1 MADNVKYKFIQNVGD
16 YFPSGYFSE
25 DFIDKVQKAS
35 GLNADQMAELCK
47 PYVKLRGE
55 YEKYKNYILN
65 NNPRVKDAIKH
76 THDFHTL
83 LLRILGYDTTRPYQ
97 QFVTINEDDHS
108 VVPVRHILTRGGNTT
123 MLVMEMQHLIKTG
136 EQEPAGLFEQ
146 QYNVKDGELTTPVT
160 IRHQQYY
167 AGQWSELFSLPT
179 DRETHISPAVINKAI
194 DAIFLLPE
202 KERPHFI
209 LMMAGN
215 TMFLLDSDK
224 WNRGSYLVFSMDEL
238 FSQASIA
245 AFRKYYALFH
255 LLVCKDTLA
264 ADSETVLMDQLVE
277 ESYKSAYE
285 VTKDLKEGVI
295 LSVETLANEALW
307 YWKREL
313 DNPDSELKDNPL
325 SNIDY
330 TDDTFES
337 EVKDDCLTI
346 IYRMLFIFYAESRD
360 ELDILPTKDEV
371 YRDGYSLD
379 MLRDLEKVPMI
390 TDESRNGYFF
400 HDSLNDLFWLLA
412 NGYRQG
418 QEANKSFSVRKIDSP
433 LFSNKRLHHLANVK
447 IRNVEWQKIIRALS
461 LSNRD
466 KQVGRISYANLG
478 VNQLGSV
485 YESLLAYRG
494 FYAEQD
500 YIEVHKA
507 GKPEEGTFLVPYSRM
522 DDFKANEILCDENGE
537 PKILPQGTF
546 VYRLNGRDRQKS
558 ASYYT
563 PEVLTRSTV
572 KYTLKS
578 ILDEV
583 AAGKRKA
590 QDLLDLKILEPAMG
604 AAAFQNEV
612 INQLAE
618 AYLAYEQQQRHEDGK
633 QNWRIAPDHYR
644 DELQKVKAYIAT
656 HNVYGVD
663 LNPTAIE
670 LGKLS
675 LWLNVI
681 HKDMET
687 PFFSNR
693 LALGN
698 AVIGAWLKVYDKKDI
713 LGIPGIKNKKGK
725 NGGLQPNEWWTKAP
739 HKVHFNKVQFNNG
752 SIKSSVKR
760 SVNEIYHFLLPD
772 KNMLALRSIKDVFI
786 PADAT
791 EEERIKLK
799 ETRKAQIKGMKD
811 KLDDWTAPISGEDF
825 QILQRISAKIDKRL
839 FEYFTFQ
846 WDIERLTN
854 NKTDLWG
861 VAGQTN
867 IEFGSL
873 AENYAE
879 KERLNDTRYRHDNAY
894 FRLKNVLDYWC
905 ALWFWEF
912 DDVHQLPTR
921 REYWSDIEAMLDIKD
936 AEIDSRTARALHTYV
951 EKDGQLGFFAQNHQN
966 DLFAQSQ
973 LDNMVHEEPHH
984 DDDNEENKEGKNS
997 SSDWQETEEI
1007 SEIKTK
1013 SKQEILSETKGVVRS
1028 FFDDSPRFQTVAK
1041 YAARYHFFHPMLEFI
1056 EVFWLR
1062 DGFDIICGNPPWIM
1076 LGFDETGIISESYPE
1091 IAIRNVAASDVT
1103 TKRQSLFNTNKNL
1116 LAVYK
1121 KEEIEVCASIAF
1133 TNAVSNYPLLVGQK
1147 ANLYKCILTNCMD
1160 LASEEGGY
1168 IGILCPESI
1177 YDDPKGQPLRREL
1190 YKRLRYH
1197 FQYQNELRLFAEV
1210 DHHTVYGDQLL
1221 GPRSSSPNFLSIHNL
1236 FHPSTVD
1243 SCFVH
1248 SGDGLCLGKK
1258 DNKGNWNTKGHFD
1271 RIVHFTIKELEV
1283 LSKIF
1288 ENGKN
1293 CDCTKLVS
1301 IHSSSIMNVLRN
1313 FAAFNKTVAN
1323 ISPEPI
1329 ITVAFDETGCLRKG
1343 YTKREVIYP
1352 SKNQLVYVGPH
1363 VFVSNPVYKN
1373 PRKSCVLNSDYD
1385 SVNLMKIKE
1394 NYLPRTCYTL
1404 QIPLAKIAEL
1414 QKGFCIGNDSDGKPI
1429 YDEWLSYYKA
1439 GFRRMMGSDS
1449 ERSLSGAII
1458 PANYVHIGSIK
1469 SIVFKNVWNLL
1480 EFVGICSS
1488 LPLDFK
1494 IKIMG
1499 VTDLHK
1505 DRITTLP
1512 LGINNIYQKSLYCR
1526 TLMLNCLTK
1535 EYTDLWQS
1543 CWRPEYAQ
1551 EQWSIS
1557 DPRLKPF
1564 TGLTE
1569 EWTWETPLRN
1579 YFERRQALVEIDVL
1593 AAMALGLSLKDLEL
1607 IYTIQFP
1614 VLQQNE
1620 NDTWY
1625 DAKGNI
1631 VFTCSKGLNGVGCER
1646 KEWESIRGNL
1656 SEDGLT
1662 YEGTEATYI
1671 HTIDPKKSEMYGG
1684 EQTTYYAPYT
1694 KCDRIADYRRA
1705 WAFFENRL

>member
-1 MADNVKYKFIQNVGD
+1 MAENVKYKFIQNVGD

-35 GLNADQMAELCK
+35 GLNSDQMTELCK
-47 PYVKLRGE
+47 PYVKLRGK

-65 NNPRVKDAIKH
+65 THPRVKDAIKH

-83 LLRILGYDTTRPYQ
+83 LLNILGYDTTCAYQ
-97 QFVTINEDDHS
+97 QFITINEDDHS
-108 VVPVRHILTRGGNTT
+108 VVPVRHILTRNGKTT
-123 MLVMEMQHLIKTG
+123 MLVMEMQHLIKTD

-146 QYNVKDGELTTPVT
+146 QYNVVEDGQTSSVV

-167 AGQWSELFSLPT
+167 AGQWSELFTLPK
-179 DRETHISPAVINKAI
+179 DEEAHISPAVINKAI

-202 KERPHFI
+202 EHRPHFI

-224 WNRGSYLVFSMDEL
+224 WNRGSYLEFSMDEL
-238 FSQASIA
+238 FSQASIS

-255 LLVCKDTLA
+255 LLICKDTLA
-264 ADSETVLMDQLVE
+264 ADSESVLMDKLVE

-307 YWKREL
+307 YWKKEL
-313 DNPDSELKDNPL
+313 TNPDTTLKSNPL
-325 SNIDY
+325 SSIDY
-330 TDDTFES
+330 TDDTFEA
-337 EVKDDCLTI
+337 EVKDDCLNI
-346 IYRMLFIFYAESRD
+346 IYRLLFIFYAESRD

-371 YRDGYSLD
+371 YKDGYSLE
-379 MLRDLEKVPMI
+379 MLRDLEKAPMR
-390 TDESRNGYFF
+390 TEESRNGYFF
-400 HDSLNDLFWLLA
+400 NDSLNDLFWLLA

-418 QEANKSFSVRKIDSP
+418 QQDNKSFSVRKIDSP
-433 LFSNKRLHHLANVK
+433 LFDNRRLHHLKDVK
-447 IRNVEWQKIIRALS
+447 IRNIEWQKIIRALS

-500 YIEVHKA
+500 YIEVHKV

-522 DDFKANEILCDENGE
+522 DDFEADEILCEEQGE

-583 AAGKRKA
+583 AEGKRKA

-618 AYLAYEQQQRHEDGK
+618 AYLTYQQQQRHEAGFK
-633 QNWRIAPDHYR
+633 EWRIAPDHYR

-713 LGIPGIKNKKGK
+713 IGHSVTVKGK
-725 NGGLQPNEWWTKAP
+725 YKLLPNEWWTKAP
-739 HKVHFNKVQFNNG
+739 HKIHFNKVNFENG
-752 SIKSSVKR
+752 KVKSAVKR

-772 KNMLALRSIKDVFI
+772 KNMLAVRSIKDVFI

-791 EEERIKLK
+791 EEERLKLK
-799 ETRKAQIKGMKD
+799 ETRKAQIKGMKEM
-811 KLDDWTAPISGEDF
+811 LDDWTAPISSEEF

-839 FEYFTFQ
+839 LEYFTFQ

-861 VAGQTN
+861 IYGQTTL
-867 IEFGSL
+867 EFGSL

-879 KERLNDTRYRHDNAY
+879 KERLNDTRYRHNNAY
-894 FRLKNVLDYWC
+894 FILKNVMDYWC

-912 DDVHQLPTR
+912 DDAHELPTR
-921 REYWSDIEAMLDIKD
+921 REFWSDIEAILQVKD
-936 AEIDSRTARALHTYV
+936 EDLNARTKRVLQTYV
-951 EKDGQLGFFAQNHQN
+951 EKDGQLGFFGENHQN
-966 DLFAQSQ
+966 DLFAQAQ
-973 LDNMVHEEPHH
+973 YENMAHEDPHH
-984 DDDNEENKEGKNS
+984 DEDTDLEDNDEVSELKTQSK
-997 SSDWQETEEI
+997 EEI
-1007 SEIKTK
+1007 LGDT
-1013 SKQEILSETKGVVRS
+1013 QGTVRT
-1028 FFDDSPRFQTVAK
+1028 FFDDSMRFKTVKK
-1041 YAARYHFFHPMLEFI
+1041 YADRYHFFHPMLEFI

-1062 DGFDIICGNPPWIM
+1062 DGFDIICGNPPWIK
-1076 LGFDETGIISESYPE
+1076 LEFNEANIISDKYPE
-1091 IAIRNVAASDVT
+1091 VAIRKVSAPDVRQRINDFLGNPAMRNLYTSEQYENVGST
-1103 TKRQSLFNTNKNL
+1103 
-1116 LAVYK
+1116 
-1121 KEEIEVCASIAF
+1121 AF
-1133 TNAVSNYPLLVGQK
+1133 LNAYCNYPLLVGQQT
-1147 ANLYKCILTNCMD
+1147 NLYKCVLENTMD
-1160 LASEEGGY
+1160 LASEEKGF
-1168 IGILCPESI
+1168 IGLLTPESI

-1197 FQYQNELRLFAEV
+1197 FQYVNELRLFAEV
-1210 DHHTVYGDQLL
+1210 HHHTVYGDQLL
-1221 GPRSSSPNFLSIHNL
+1221 GPRRSSSPRFASLSNL
-1236 FHPSTVD
+1236 YHPNTVD
-1243 SCFVH
+1243 ACFAH
-1248 SGDGLCLGKK
+1248 DGYGLCGGKK
-1258 DNKGNWNTKGHFD
+1258 DKNNKWNINGHKD
-1271 RIVHFTIKELEV
+1271 RIVYYNEERLRVIADALEEGADWNFVKLPSIYVQEVVDVLEKFSFFKTHLSNYNCIISEGLHEVGSVDKGIMKRFTSYPQLDKYEMIYSGPHF
-1283 LSKIF
+1283 
-1288 ENGKN
+1288 
-1293 CDCTKLVS
+1293 
-1301 IHSSSIMNVLRN
+1301 
-1313 FAAFNKTVAN
+1313 
-1323 ISPEPI
+1323 
-1329 ITVAFDETGCLRKG
+1329 
-1343 YTKREVIYP
+1343 
-1352 SKNQLVYVGPH
+1352 YVG
-1363 VFVSNPVYKN
+1363 NPFYKS
-1373 PRKSCVLNSDYD
+1373 PRKECILNSDYD
-1385 SVNLMKIKE
+1385 TVNTTSISD
-1394 NYLPRTCYTL
+1394 NFIPRTNY
-1404 QIPLAKIAEL
+1404 IPININEEYKH
-1414 QKGFCIGNDSDGKPI
+1414 QVKGFYIKQSPDGTPEYDSWID
-1429 YDEWLSYYKA
+1429 YYKM
-1439 GFRRMMGSDS
+1439 GFRRMIGSDS
-1449 ERSLSGAII
+1449 ERTLSGAILL
-1458 PANYVHIGSIK
+1458 PKTMHIGGVVSVTFKSYWHLCEFASLSSSI
-1469 SIVFKNVWNLL
+1469 
-1480 EFVGICSS
+1480 
-1488 LPLDFK
+1488 PLDFYVKTLK
-1494 IKIMG
+1494 ITDIHANRLLPFPMG
-1499 VTDLHK
+1499 IDNKYKVALYS
-1505 DRITTLP
+1505 RIL
-1512 LGINNIYQKSLYCR
+1512 Q
-1526 TLMLNCLTK
+1526 LNCLTMA
-1535 EYTDLWQS
+1535 YFDLWQS
-1543 CWRPEYAQ
+1543 CWRLEYAH
-1551 EQWSIS
+1551 EEWSLA

-1569 EWTWETPLRN
+1569 EWTWDTPLRN

-1631 VFTCSKGLNGVGCER
+1631 VFTCSSGLKGVGCER
-1646 KEWESIRGNL
+1646 KEWEAIRGNL
-1656 SEDGLT
+1656 SEDSMT

-1684 EQTTYYAPYT
+1684 EQVTYYAPYT

>member
-1 MADNVKYKFIQNVGD
+1 MAENVKYKFIQNVGD

-35 GLNADQMAELCK
+35 GLNSDQMTELCK

-65 NNPRVKDAIKH
+65 THPRVKDAIKH

-83 LLRILGYDTTRPYQ
+83 LLNILGYDTTCAYQ
-97 QFVTINEDDHS
+97 QFITINEDDHS
-108 VVPVRHILTRGGNTT
+108 VVPVRHILTRNGKTT
-123 MLVMEMQHLIKTG
+123 MLVMEMQHLIKTD

-146 QYNVKDGELTTPVT
+146 QYNVVEDGQTSSVI

-167 AGQWSELFSLPT
+167 AGQWSELFTLPK
-179 DRETHISPAVINKAI
+179 DEEAHISPAVINKAI

-202 KERPHFI
+202 EHRPHFI

-224 WNRGSYLVFSMDEL
+224 WNRGSYLEFSMDEL
-238 FSQASIA
+238 FSQASIS

-255 LLVCKDTLA
+255 LLICKDTLA
-264 ADSETVLMDQLVE
+264 ADSESVLMDKLVE

-307 YWKREL
+307 YWKKEL
-313 DNPDSELKDNPL
+313 TNPDTTLKSNPL
-325 SNIDY
+325 SSIDY
-330 TDDTFES
+330 TDDTFEA
-337 EVKDDCLTI
+337 EVKDDCLNI
-346 IYRMLFIFYAESRD
+346 IYRLLFIFYAESRD

-371 YRDGYSLD
+371 YKDGYSLE
-379 MLRDLEKVPMI
+379 MLRDLEKAPMR
-390 TDESRNGYFF
+390 TEESRNGYFF
-400 HDSLNDLFWLLA
+400 NDSLNDLFWLLA

-418 QEANKSFSVRKIDSP
+418 QQDNKSFSVRKIDSP
-433 LFSNKRLHHLANVK
+433 LFDNRRLHHLKDVK
-447 IRNVEWQKIIRALS
+447 IRNIEWQKIIRALS

-500 YIEVHKA
+500 YIEVHKV

-522 DDFKANEILCDENGE
+522 DDFEADEILCDEQGE

-583 AAGKRKA
+583 AEGKRKA

-618 AYLAYEQQQRHEDGK
+618 AYLTYQQQQRHEAGFK
-633 QNWRIAPDHYR
+633 EWRIAPDHYR

-713 LGIPGIKNKKGK
+713 IGHSVTVKGK
-725 NGGLQPNEWWTKAP
+725 YKLLPNEWWTKAP
-739 HKVHFNKVQFNNG
+739 HKIHFNKVNFENG
-752 SIKSSVKR
+752 KVKSAVKR

-772 KNMLALRSIKDVFI
+772 KNMLAVRSIKDVFI

-791 EEERIKLK
+791 EEERLKLK
-799 ETRKAQIKGMKD
+799 ETRKAQIKGMKEM
-811 KLDDWTAPISGEDF
+811 LDDWTAPISSEEF

-839 FEYFTFQ
+839 LEYFTFQ

-861 VAGQTN
+861 IYGQTTL
-867 IEFGSL
+867 EFGSL

-879 KERLNDTRYRHDNAY
+879 KERLNDTRYRHNNAY
-894 FRLKNVLDYWC
+894 FILKNVMDYWC

-912 DDVHQLPTR
+912 DDAHELPTR
-921 REYWSDIEAMLDIKD
+921 REFWSDIEAILQVKD
-936 AEIDSRTARALHTYV
+936 EDLNARTKRVLQTYV
-951 EKDGQLGFFAQNHQN
+951 EKDGQLGFFGENHQN
-966 DLFAQSQ
+966 DLFAQAQ
-973 LDNMVHEEPHH
+973 YENMAHEDPHH
-984 DDDNEENKEGKNS
+984 DEDTDLEDNDEVSELKTQSK
-997 SSDWQETEEI
+997 EEI
-1007 SEIKTK
+1007 LGDT
-1013 SKQEILSETKGVVRS
+1013 QGTVRT
-1028 FFDDSPRFQTVAK
+1028 FFDDSMRFKTVKK
-1041 YAARYHFFHPMLEFI
+1041 YADRYHFFHPMLEFI

-1062 DGFDIICGNPPWIM
+1062 DGFDIICGNPPWIK
-1076 LGFDETGIISESYPE
+1076 LEFNEANIISDKYPE
-1091 IAIRNVAASDVT
+1091 VAIRKVSAPDVRQRINDFLGNPAMRNLYTSEQYENVGST
-1103 TKRQSLFNTNKNL
+1103 
-1116 LAVYK
+1116 
-1121 KEEIEVCASIAF
+1121 AF
-1133 TNAVSNYPLLVGQK
+1133 LNAYCNYPLLVGQQT
-1147 ANLYKCILTNCMD
+1147 NLYKCVLENTMD
-1160 LASEEGGY
+1160 LASEEKGF
-1168 IGILCPESI
+1168 IGLLTPESI

-1197 FQYQNELRLFAEV
+1197 FQYVNELRLFAEV

-1221 GPRSSSPNFLSIHNL
+1221 GPRRSSSPRFASLSNL
-1236 FHPSTVD
+1236 YHPNTVD
-1243 SCFVH
+1243 ACFAH
-1248 SGDGLCLGKK
+1248 DGYGLCGGKK
-1258 DNKGNWNTKGHFD
+1258 DKNNKWNINGHKD
-1271 RIVHFTIKELEV
+1271 RIVYYNEERLRVIADALEEGADWNSVKLPSIYVQEVVDVLEKFSFFKTHLSNYNCIISEGLHEVGSVDKGIMKRFTSYPQLDKYEMIYSGPHF
-1283 LSKIF
+1283 
-1288 ENGKN
+1288 
-1293 CDCTKLVS
+1293 
-1301 IHSSSIMNVLRN
+1301 
-1313 FAAFNKTVAN
+1313 
-1323 ISPEPI
+1323 
-1329 ITVAFDETGCLRKG
+1329 
-1343 YTKREVIYP
+1343 
-1352 SKNQLVYVGPH
+1352 YVG
-1363 VFVSNPVYKN
+1363 NPFYKS
-1373 PRKSCVLNSDYD
+1373 PRKECILNSDYD
-1385 SVNLMKIKE
+1385 TVNTTSISD
-1394 NYLPRTCYTL
+1394 NFIPRTNY
-1404 QIPLAKIAEL
+1404 IPININEEYKH
-1414 QKGFCIGNDSDGKPI
+1414 QVKGFYIKQSPDGTPEYDSWID
-1429 YDEWLSYYKA
+1429 YYKM
-1439 GFRRMMGSDS
+1439 GFRRMIGSDS
-1449 ERSLSGAII
+1449 ERTLSGAILL
-1458 PANYVHIGSIK
+1458 PKTMHIGGVVSVTFKSYWHLCEFASLSSSI
-1469 SIVFKNVWNLL
+1469 
-1480 EFVGICSS
+1480 
-1488 LPLDFK
+1488 PLDFYVKTLK
-1494 IKIMG
+1494 ITDIHANRLLPFPMG
-1499 VTDLHK
+1499 IDNKYKVALYS
-1505 DRITTLP
+1505 RIL
-1512 LGINNIYQKSLYCR
+1512 Q
-1526 TLMLNCLTK
+1526 LNCLTMA
-1535 EYTDLWQS
+1535 YFDLWQS
-1543 CWRPEYAQ
+1543 CWRLEYAH
-1551 EQWSIS
+1551 EEWSLA

-1569 EWTWETPLRN
+1569 EWTWDTPLRN

-1631 VFTCSKGLNGVGCER
+1631 VFTCSSGLKGVGCER
-1646 KEWESIRGNL
+1646 KEWEAIRGNL
-1656 SEDGLT
+1656 SEDSMT

-1684 EQTTYYAPYT
+1684 EQVTYYAPYT

>member
-1 MADNVKYKFIQNVGD
+1 MAENVKYKFIQNVGD

-35 GLNADQMAELCK
+35 GLNSDQMTELCK

-65 NNPRVKDAIKH
+65 THPRVKDAIKH
-76 THDFHTL
+76 THDFHTQL
-83 LLRILGYDTTRPYQ
+83 LNILGYDTTCAYQ
-97 QFVTINEDDHS
+97 QFITINEDDHS
-108 VVPVRHILTRGGNTT
+108 VVPVRHILTRNGKTT
-123 MLVMEMQHLIKTG
+123 MLVMEMQHLIKTD

-146 QYNVKDGELTTPVT
+146 QYNVVEDGQTSSVI

-167 AGQWSELFSLPT
+167 AGQWSELFTLPK
-179 DRETHISPAVINKAI
+179 DEEAHISPAVINKAI

-202 KERPHFI
+202 EHRPHFI

-224 WNRGSYLVFSMDEL
+224 WNRGSYLEFSMDEL
-238 FSQASIA
+238 FSQASIS

-255 LLVCKDTLA
+255 LLICKDTLA
-264 ADSETVLMDQLVE
+264 ADSESVLMDKLVE

-307 YWKREL
+307 YWKKEL
-313 DNPDSELKDNPL
+313 TNPDTTLKSNPL
-325 SNIDY
+325 SSIDY
-330 TDDTFES
+330 TDDTFEA
-337 EVKDDCLTI
+337 EVKDDCLNI
-346 IYRMLFIFYAESRD
+346 IYRLLFIFYAESRD

-371 YRDGYSLD
+371 YKDGYSLE
-379 MLRDLEKVPMI
+379 MLRDLEKAPMR
-390 TDESRNGYFF
+390 TEESRNGYFF
-400 HDSLNDLFWLLA
+400 NDSLNDLFWLLA

-418 QEANKSFSVRKIDSP
+418 QQDNKSFSVRKIDSP
-433 LFSNKRLHHLANVK
+433 LFDNRRLHHLKDVK
-447 IRNVEWQKIIRALS
+447 IRNIEWQKIIRALS

-500 YIEVHKA
+500 YIEVHKV

-522 DDFKANEILCDENGE
+522 DDFEADEILCDEQGE

-583 AAGKRKA
+583 AEGKRKA

-618 AYLAYEQQQRHEDGK
+618 AYLTYQQQQRHEAGFK
-633 QNWRIAPDHYR
+633 EWRIAPDHYR

-713 LGIPGIKNKKGK
+713 IGHSVTVKGK
-725 NGGLQPNEWWTKAP
+725 YKLLPNEWWTKAP
-739 HKVHFNKVQFNNG
+739 HKIHFNKVNFENG
-752 SIKSSVKR
+752 KVKSAVKR

-772 KNMLALRSIKDVFI
+772 KNMLAVRSIKDVFI

-791 EEERIKLK
+791 EEERLKLK
-799 ETRKAQIKGMKD
+799 ETRKAQIKGMKEM
-811 KLDDWTAPISGEDF
+811 LDDWTAPISSEEF

-839 FEYFTFQ
+839 LEYFTFQ

-861 VAGQTN
+861 IYGQTTL
-867 IEFGSL
+867 EFGSL

-879 KERLNDTRYRHDNAY
+879 KERLNDTRYRHNNAY
-894 FRLKNVLDYWC
+894 FILKNVMDYWC

-912 DDVHQLPTR
+912 DDAHELPTR
-921 REYWSDIEAMLDIKD
+921 REFWSDIETILQVKD
-936 AEIDSRTARALHTYV
+936 EDLNARTKRALQIYV
-951 EKDGQLGFFAQNHQN
+951 EKDGQLGFFGENHQN
-966 DLFAQSQ
+966 DLFAQAKYE
-973 LDNMVHEEPHH
+973 NMAHEDPHH
-984 DDDNEENKEGKNS
+984 DEDTDLEDNDEVSELKTQSK
-997 SSDWQETEEI
+997 EEI
-1007 SEIKTK
+1007 LGDT
-1013 SKQEILSETKGVVRS
+1013 QGAVRT
-1028 FFDDSPRFQTVAK
+1028 FFDDSMRFKTVKK
-1041 YAARYHFFHPMLEFI
+1041 YADRYHFFHPMLEFI

-1062 DGFDIICGNPPWIM
+1062 DGFDIICGNPPWIK
-1076 LGFDETGIISESYPE
+1076 LEFNEANIISDKYPE
-1091 IAIRNVAASDVT
+1091 VAIRKVSAPDVRQRINDFLGNPAMRDLYTSEQYENVGST
-1103 TKRQSLFNTNKNL
+1103 
-1116 LAVYK
+1116 
-1121 KEEIEVCASIAF
+1121 AF
-1133 TNAVSNYPLLVGQK
+1133 LNAYCNYPLLVSQQT
-1147 ANLYKCILTNCMD
+1147 NLYKCVLENTMD
-1160 LASEEGGY
+1160 LASEERGF
-1168 IGILCPESI
+1168 IGLLTPESI

-1197 FQYQNELRLFAEV
+1197 FQYENEL
-1210 DHHTVYGDQLL
+1210 
-1221 GPRSSSPNFLSIHNL
+1221 NL
-1236 FHPSTVD
+1236 FTGTNDHGRMRFGESILGSSQINILFINVNNVYNPNTID
-1243 SCFVH
+1243 ACFNH
-1248 SGDGLCLGKK
+1248 DGHGICEGIK
-1258 DNKGNWNTKGHFD
+1258 DKYGNWNISGHHD
-1271 RIVHFTIKELEV
+1271 RLVEISSEVLVTIANTFENGENKECAKLVNIHSREIIDV
-1283 LSKIF
+1283 LSKIQ
-1288 ENGKN
+1288 KYPTHITSK
-1293 CDCTKLVS
+1293 D
-1301 IHSSSIMNVLRN
+1301 
-1313 FAAFNKTVAN
+1313 N
-1323 ISPEPI
+1323 IISECLH
-1329 ITVAFDETGCLRKG
+1329 ETGAVDDGTIIRMSNIPNG
-1343 YTKREVIYP
+1343 DYDMIY
-1352 SKNQLVYVGPH
+1352 SGPH
-1363 VFVSNPVYKN
+1363 FYVSNPLYKS
-1373 PRKSCVLNSDYD
+1373 PKKRCLQNSDYD
-1385 SVNLMKIKE
+1385 IISLEQVESSYNQRSNYKRLMPLEQYKKIF
-1394 NYLPRTCYTL
+1394 
-1404 QIPLAKIAEL
+1404 
-1414 QKGFCIGNDSDGKPI
+1414 KGFKCGKNKEGDI
-1429 YDEWLSYYKA
+1429 LYENWQNYYKL
-1439 GFRRMMGSDS
+1439 GFRKMLNLTG
-1449 ERSLSGAII
+1449 ERSLICAVLRSKSA
-1458 PANYVHIGSIK
+1458 HIHGVISISFLDRYDTVDMAALCA
-1469 SIVFKNVWNLL
+1469 SIVMDFYIKTVGSSNLQGSRMQS
-1480 EFVGICSS
+1480 F
-1488 LPLDFK
+1488 
-1494 IKIMG
+1494 
-1499 VTDLHK
+1499 
-1505 DRITTLP
+1505 P
-1512 LGINNIYQKSLYCR
+1512 LGVAEKYQSAMYSR
-1526 TLMLNCLTK
+1526 TLLLNCLTVH
-1535 EYTDLWQS
+1535 YADFWQS

-1551 EQWSIS
+1551 EEWSLS

-1569 EWTWETPLRN
+1569 EWTWDTPLRN

-1656 SEDGLT
+1656 SEDSMT

-1684 EQTTYYAPYT
+1684 EQVTYYAPYT